1 MTDRR
6 FLNIRQLGLLA
17 AIPALMVIA
26 PLIGLFGGQF
36 VDRKLHTAPWG
47 LIVGLILG
55 FAAAVREIRGI
66 LRKVKEEQ

>member
-26 PLIGLFGGQF
+26 PLIGFFGGQF
-36 VDRKLHTAPWG
+36 LDQKLHSDPWG
-47 LIVGLILG
+47 QILGLILG

-66 LRKVKEEQ
+66 LRKVKAEQ